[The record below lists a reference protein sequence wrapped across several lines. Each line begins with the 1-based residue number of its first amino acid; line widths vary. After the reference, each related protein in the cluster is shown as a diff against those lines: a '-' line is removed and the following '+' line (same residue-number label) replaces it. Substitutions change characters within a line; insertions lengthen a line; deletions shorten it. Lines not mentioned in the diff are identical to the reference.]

1 MNMPTAI
8 GALVVVTVIT
18 SFCADYLVGAIDE
31 FAQDY
36 KIPKAF
42 IGLILLP
49 IGALSSLVSSFP
61 PLTGFPYSPSF
72 PSSALLTPRLPFV
85 SSYSF
90 PATVCFKRPPRS

>member
-49 IGALSSLVSSFP
+49 IGALSP
-61 PLTGFPYSPSF
+61 PFT
-72 PSSALLTPRLPFV
+72 
-85 SSYSF
+85 
-90 PATVCFKRPPRS
+90 C